1 MHWPIVVNCVI
12 NPIEWNQ
19 IPLPLNKDLSIGTG
33 FERALHYAGKE
44 LTKLAKSD
52 KEVTFWIRGDVLL
65 VTENGGLKPLA
76 QGKHPVFELKAQIEA
91 LLEKC
96 FRVTS
101 ETTGEYEWVECV
113 PDRETEIGNCKIHT

>member
-1 MHWPIVVNCVI
+1 MHWPIVVNGVI
-12 NPIEWNQ
+12 NPSEWKQ

-44 LTKLAKSD
+44 LTKLAKND

-76 QGKHPVFELKAQIEA
+76 QENHPVIELKAQIEGV
-91 LLEKC
+91 LEKC
-96 FRVTS
+96 FKLTS
-101 ETTGEYEWVECV
+101 EPAGEYEWVECLLDIQAV
-113 PDRETEIGNCKIHT
+113 AKG